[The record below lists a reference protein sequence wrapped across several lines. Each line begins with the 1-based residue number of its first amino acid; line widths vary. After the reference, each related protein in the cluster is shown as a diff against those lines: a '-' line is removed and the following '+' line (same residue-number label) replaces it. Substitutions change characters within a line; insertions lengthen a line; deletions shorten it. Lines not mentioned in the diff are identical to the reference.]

1 MSGESNGTRKTSS
14 EVWNR
19 LDQQSNAINDIAR
32 AQSAT
37 EANLSSLAKSVEAGF
52 NDLNAA
58 INRIVDKDNRPTN
71 WIGLGSLVFVV
82 IGAMLTFVALQTDPV
97 RIKTAENDEH
107 IDQALQRELRDAE
120 IRGEMKAQI
129 AYLQSEIRL
138 VDEHGSRRWVR
149 DNPK

>member
-71 WIGLGSLVFVV
+71 WIGLGSLVIVV
-82 IGAMLTFVALQTDPV
+82 IGSMLTFVALQTDPV
-97 RIKTAENDEH
+97 RSKTAENDER